1 MTLCVPRSRRV
12 LVIASSLV
20 LPLRTSLC
28 VPEEGLG
35 HPPTP
40 LLTNALPLR
49 GGSGDCLP
57 RFAGAALLPCC
68 RRVCVIA
75 SIVSGGATRLDLWM
89 RKGWGNQPNITL
101 EALPRTAPAIASQAS
116 GAGPF
121 IWFRNVGSGCAR
133 PRWRSPEAICLRT
146 AFLLRHIAAS
156 GSAPWEPISALS
168 ASSGHGWISFGFG
181 DVPTRLKS
189 TTSTAKLSVAA
200 RVLRSRSKPHLGDG
214 LRT

>member
-1 MTLCVPRSRRV
+1 MPATVRRGC
-12 LVIASSLV
+12 SLA
-20 LPLRTSLC
+20 SLC
-28 VPEEGLG
+28 DRLDS
-35 HPPTP
+35 
-40 LLTNALPLR
+40 LR
-49 GGSGDCLP
+49 GCHV
-57 RFAGAALLPCC
+57 A
-68 RRVCVIA
+68 
-75 SIVSGGATRLDLWM
+75 LWM
-89 RKGWGNQPNITL
+89 RKGWGIQPNITL

-133 PRWRSPEAICLRT
+133 PRPEAICLRT

-156 GSAPWEPISALS
+156 GSAPWEPISGLS